1 MKTTEN
7 KPTLYEIT
15 VSDMGISQPV
25 TEKLSNVIVIGF
37 DTDGTLTFI
46 DHLKEHT
53 LDNSHK
59 VDVAELCEEI
69 VDRLNVVSTV
79 FTQAPKKEN
88 VDQGLVGAMTG
99 GIKYNS
105 PYEKTVEGML
115 SVDYKERFKAEYQQ
129 TKIKW
134 EKLKDF
140 CNIIEA
146 ATRTCPGDTQR
157 VQMPKHD
164 CPIDLLRDQQRAM
177 GEYLH
182 CLEIRAV
189 IEGID
194 LT

>member
-1 MKTTEN
+1 MK

-15 VSDMGISQPV
+15 VSDMGISQPD
-25 TEKLSNVIVIGF
+25 TERLSNVIVIGF
-37 DTDGTLTFI
+37 DTDKTLTFI
-46 DHLKEHT
+46 DHLEEHT

-59 VDVAELCEEI
+59 EDVAEICEEI
-69 VDRLNVVSTV
+69 VDRLNVVSTILPKY
-79 FTQAPKKEN
+79 PKKEN

-115 SVDYKERFKAEYQQ
+115 SPDYRERFIAEYQQ
-129 TKIKW
+129 TKIRW

-146 ATRTCPGDTQR
+146 AMRTCPGDTKR
-157 VQMPKHD
+157 VQMPEHD
-164 CPIDLLRDQQRAM
+164 CPIDLIRDQQRAM

-182 CLEIRAV
+182 SLEIRAV